1 MFYKSVLFSYRAG
14 TTEEPKMNIGHL
26 DPGNQ
31 GPKVLEKEAWFKGQ
45 KYHLG
50 GGLQVAEDDFH
61 KKSKSKNALCE
72 HLPFLETSFQLSTL

>member
-26 DPGNQ
+26 DPGDQ
-31 GPKVLEKEAWFKGQ
+31 GPKVLDKESWFKGQ

-61 KKSKSKNALCE
+61 KKVKAKI
-72 HLPFLETSFQLSTL
+72 